1 MRVAAQVDRPI
12 EPPVQAPVQA
22 PAGDE
27 EMARQLHEEL
37 HDGEDF
43 DEEEE
48 GHQGILLRMVAAV
61 SGDATRQVIRR
72 LNRQRGNRVME
83 LTKVFNI
90 LYQAISTDGLLETET
105 TTERLHRQLADN
117 LVRVATNLVQLTTRR
132 VVRDGARA
140 DVAEEIYGTLVVD
153 AQYLR
158 NHVHGVE

>member
-1 MRVAAQVDRPI
+1 MRVAAQVDRPV
-12 EPPVQAPVQA
+12 EPPVQAPVEA
-22 PAGDE
+22 PVGDDE
-27 EMARQLHEEL
+27 VARQLHEEM

-48 GHQGILLRMVAAV
+48 GHQEILLRMVAAV
-61 SGDATRQVIRR
+61 SGDATRQVVKH

-83 LTKVFNI
+83 LTKVFNV

-105 TTERLHRQLADN
+105 NTERLHQQLADN
-117 LVRVATNLVQLTTRR
+117 LVRIARNLVRVTTQH

-140 DVAEEIYGTLVVD
+140 DVAEEIYGTLVED